1 MRWYSSG
8 INIPPVLR
16 CVAPA
21 RIRKATAATSRN
33 TVKAFVDV
41 RNILAHGGCGGD
53 GCVSF
58 LHLWANEHAGP
69 DGGDGGHGGHV
80 LLRASHT
87 VRDLSHVT
95 SELRA
100 ADGVRGR
107 SDHCHGRCAAHLEV
121 PVPVGTVLRRRI
133 QTQEDDDG
141 GIGDVVADLGREG
154 VAFVAARGGAG
165 GRGNKWFA
173 TAEEQRPKVAEL
185 GALGE
190 ELRYIIEVR
199 SMAHVGLVG
208 PPNAGK
214 SSLLRAISRARPRVA
229 PYPFTT
235 IAPHVGI
242 VPYADHEQVAV
253 ADLPGLIDGAHRNRG
268 LGSQFLRHVE
278 RCMALVLVVDIS
290 SRTDCVQ
297 HMRMVLKELSLYGS
311 RGDTMTGKV
320 TLVLANKVDLLTVDE
335 AREVALQLQQVLQSV
350 PVLPV
355 SALRGDNITTLLT
368 HIRTVYD
375 HYNTGD
381 TDTHH

>member
-1 MRWYSSG
+1 MRSYCSANS
-8 INIPPVLR
+8 ISPVIT

-33 TVKAFVDV
+33 TVRAFVDV

-87 VRDLSHVT
+87 VRDLSHVP

-100 ADGVRGR
+100 TDGVRGR

-121 PVPVGTVLRRRI
+121 PVPVGTVLRRWI
-133 QTQEDDDG
+133 QTQDDNG
-141 GIGDVVADLGREG
+141 GIGEVVADLGREG

-173 TAEEQRPKVAEL
+173 TAEEQRPKIAEL

-190 ELRYIIEVR
+190 ELRYTIELR

-290 SRTDCVQ
+290 SSTDCVQ

-311 RGDTMTGKV
+311 RGDTMTSKV
-320 TLVLANKVDLLTVDE
+320 SLVLANKVDLLTAAE
-335 AREVALQLQQVLQSV
+335 AREVTLQLQQVLQSV
-350 PVLPV
+350 PVLAV
-355 SALRGDNITTLLT
+355 SALRGDNITTLLS

-375 HYNTGD
+375 QYNTD
-381 TDTHH
+381 TDAHH